1 MGTSYRLSLNCD
13 LNLELARQVAEA
25 AFSRVDE
32 SMSTYRPDSELMRFN
47 RSPIME
53 WQQVSEEF
61 AEVIQASVEVG
72 QLSNGAFDPTIG
84 ALVSLW
90 GFADEEVPSTTP
102 PAEEIDALL
111 AQSGVAQLEVHRDQK
126 MARRLSDFLL
136 DFSAIAKGYAVDL
149 AIQDL
154 EEKACHDLLLEVG
167 GEIGARGSRPDGSS
181 WVVGIESPG
190 QAGGVTRALRLVDEA
205 IATSGDYRNQV
216 IIEGR
221 MYSHTFN
228 PTTGR
233 PVSHGLAS
241 VSVISESVMRADA
254 LATALNV
261 MGPEEGLAFARRHR
275 LEAFF
280 IIRTENGYDSFGTG
294 RFEPF

>member
-1 MGTSYRLSLNCD
+1 MRL
-13 LNLELARQVAEA
+13 
-25 AFSRVDE
+25 
-32 SMSTYRPDSELMRFN
+32 N
-47 RSPIME
+47 RSPIMQ

-61 AEVIQASVEVG
+61 ASVIRASLEIG
-72 QLSNGAFDPTIG
+72 QISSGAFDPTIG

-90 GFADEEVPSTTP
+90 GFAGRGVPETTP
-102 PAEEIDALL
+102 SADDIEDLL
-111 AQSGVAQLEVHRDQK
+111 SETGTSRLELLSDMR
-126 MARRLSDFLL
+126 MARRLSDFEL
-136 DFSAIAKGYAVDL
+136 DLSAIAKGYAVDL

-154 EEKACHDLLLEVG
+154 EQNACHDLLLEVG

-190 QAGGVTRALRLVDEA
+190 QAGGVTRALRLSNEA

-221 MYSHTFN
+221 KYSHTIN

-241 VSVISESVMRADA
+241 VSVIPKA
-254 LATALNV
+254 
-261 MGPEEGLAFARRHR
+261 
-275 LEAFF
+275 
-280 IIRTENGYDSFGTG
+280 
-294 RFEPF
+294 